1 MQNVDST
8 SGIIV
13 AVYTYNDL
21 TLLCLPYPTRHALL
35 FGGLLRYLRF
45 ARACSGALP
54 FFYFRPFRA
63 YNTSQ
68 Y

>member
-1 MQNVDST
+1 ML
-8 SGIIV
+8 
-13 AVYTYNDL
+13 YF
-21 TLLCLPYPTRHALL
+21 

-45 ARACSGALP
+45 ARASFQRACFWWFALP

-68 Y
+68 YQ